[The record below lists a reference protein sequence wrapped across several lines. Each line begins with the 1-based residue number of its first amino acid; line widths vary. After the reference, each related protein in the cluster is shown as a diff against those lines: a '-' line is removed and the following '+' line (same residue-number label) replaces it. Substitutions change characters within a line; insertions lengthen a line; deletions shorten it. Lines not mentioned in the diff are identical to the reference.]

1 MPLHAAAGIECRVN
15 YEFREADTIARR
27 ASWTDVPGVYLGEQ
41 VKSNGV
47 YGKDKDGVR
56 RRKPNNS
63 SQYTDG
69 GGVAQFASC
78 TGYGTMAMIF
88 VKSRFKDMCPSA
100 SSSSS
105 PTPPSSSPSLSEL
118 GLFLGFLEIKGVDVP
133 LAFPWPT
140 CLRVPVPAWCSR

>member
-88 VKSRFKDMCPSA
+88 VKSRFKDEESDEIVRTIWQDVGCGKRMLQTWA
-100 SSSSS
+100 SNLWYWA
-105 PTPPSSSPSLSEL
+105 PTPAGIEP
-118 GLFLGFLEIKGVDVP
+118 G
-133 LAFPWPT
+133 
-140 CLRVPVPAWCSR
+140 R